1 MNEPD
6 TFFDFQVE
14 VINIQLGNMEASY
27 NRVHGP
33 GTYNTEQARQEGLL
47 YSQGKLWVTQ
57 QIGALAKFADTEAK
71 QEEIRSLLERLNLC
85 GRWYYD

>member
-1 MNEPD
+1 MSETD

-14 VINIQLGNMEASY
+14 IINIQLGNMEASY
-27 NRVHGP
+27 NRFHGP
-33 GTYNTEQARQEGLL
+33 GTRNVEQARQEGLV

-71 QEEIRSLLERLNLC
+71 QEEIHSLLDRVGLC
-85 GRWYYD
+85 GPWFA